1 MSFLSTVVRMPSMRT
16 TFESTGDA
24 TLEQFV
30 GAIVLP
36 NITLR
41 EADEEMFEDNPIEYV
56 RRDFEAG
63 VGEFAIFEVQLEAS
77 LSEISSTSLLV
88 LQKTTLVVRL
98 PLPSLVL

>member
-1 MSFLSTVVRMPSMRT
+1 MSFLSGVVRMPSMRS
-16 TFESTGDA
+16 TFESEGDA

-63 VGEFAIFEVQLEAS
+63 VGE
-77 LSEISSTSLLV
+77 
-88 LQKTTLVVRL
+88 
-98 PLPSLVL
+98 